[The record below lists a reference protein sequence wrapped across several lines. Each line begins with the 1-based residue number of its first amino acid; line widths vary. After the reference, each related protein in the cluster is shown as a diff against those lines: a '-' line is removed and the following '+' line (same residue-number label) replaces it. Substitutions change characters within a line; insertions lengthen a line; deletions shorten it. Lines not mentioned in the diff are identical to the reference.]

1 MAQWFVL
8 TACILILDVS
18 FGLASPSMVG
28 DGSTDPVLLQVQRI
42 LLKHEAQIEAL
53 QKENIRLAEKSSTL
67 EGEVKFL
74 QEKTVSLE
82 EKIVTLEDKITSL
95 EQDQPKH
102 EKPTADKEE
111 ITRPCREESGGIGE
125 SRLTDGV
132 KKISKR
138 VDTSTDSVI
147 AFHAILTH
155 TVTDP
160 GNHHVVDFNK
170 TVTNIGSHFNS
181 QTSVFICPE
190 VGVYKFSWTIST
202 NSNHYIVTELV
213 RNGEVIGTIRSA
225 DADYASTSSASA
237 ITMLVP
243 GDSVWVRVT
252 AHKGGADIQKTLTMF
267 NGFRLQ

>member
-1 MAQWFVL
+1 MAQWFVF
-8 TACILILDVS
+8 TACVLILDVS

-28 DGSTDPVLLQVQRI
+28 DGSTDPVMLQRPSKRKISDLQRNLLLSKEKLNFFKRK
-42 LLKHEAQIEAL
+42 LFHLK
-53 QKENIRLAEKSSTL
+53 R
-67 EGEVKFL
+67 
-74 QEKTVSLE
+74 
-82 EKIVTLEDKITSL
+82 KIVTLEDKITSL

-213 RNGEVIGTIRSA
+213 RNGEVIGTSRSA

-252 AHKGGADIQKTLTMF
+252 AHKGGADIQKTLT
-267 NGFRLQ
+267 NV